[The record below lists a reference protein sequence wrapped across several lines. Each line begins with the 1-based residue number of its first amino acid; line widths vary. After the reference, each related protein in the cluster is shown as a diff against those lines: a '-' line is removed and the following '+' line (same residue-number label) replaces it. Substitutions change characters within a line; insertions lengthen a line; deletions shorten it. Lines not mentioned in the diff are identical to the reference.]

1 MILYYDNEGKVTAT
15 STWTLANPA
24 TYLED
29 GYMMIAGVGKRPL
42 PADALAYD
50 FQPDTSAA
58 MAAMALEIEA
68 EKERFTVVDGALL
81 EDGQAV
87 ALDFVPGVASGAKI
101 GMANDPAIVAFFDM
115 TEQELARYVAA
126 NFGYTVQQAGAFV
139 VLRDIIR
146 GLARATGV
154 ARR

>member
-1 MILYYDNEGKVTAT
+1 MILYYDNEGKITAT
-15 STWTLANPA
+15 STWTLANPE
-24 TYLED
+24 TYLAD
-29 GYMMIAGVGKRPL
+29 GYMMIVGVGKRPL
-42 PADALAYD
+42 PADVLAFD
-50 FQPDTSAA
+50 FQPDTSEA
-58 MAAMALEIEA
+58 MAALALEIEA
-68 EKERFTVVDGALL
+68 EKDRFTIVDGALL
-81 EDGQAV
+81 EDGEPV
-87 ALDFVPGVASGAKI
+87 VLDFVPGVASGAKI

-115 TEQELARYVAA
+115 TDRELTGLVVA

>member
-1 MILYYDNEGKVTAT
+1 MILYYDNDGKITAT

-58 MAAMALEIEA
+58 MAALALEIEA

-81 EDGQAV
+81 KDGQAV
-87 ALDFVPGVASGAKI
+87 ALDFVPGVAANAKV
-101 GMANDPAIVAFFDM
+101 GMAGDPTIVAFFGM
-115 TEQELARYVAA
+115 TDQQLGQYVVN
-126 NFGYTVQQAGAFV
+126 NFDYSAQQAGAFV
-139 VLRDIIR
+139 VLRGVIR
-146 GLARATGV
+146 GLARAAGV

>member
-1 MILYYDNEGKVTAT
+1 MILYYDNEGKITAT

-81 EDGQAV
+81 EDGRAV
-87 ALDFVPGVASGAKI
+87 ALDFVPGVAATAKV
-101 GMANDPAIVAFFDM
+101 GMANYPTVVAFFDM
-115 TEQELARYVAA
+115 TDQELAGLVVA
-126 NFGYTVQQAGAFV
+126 NFGYTAQQAGAFV

-146 GLARATGV
+146 GLARAAGV